1 MPLYMSEAAYT
12 PDSLGAQIKEPKDR
26 LEVVSPVLEAAGG
39 KLVVGGYCFGE
50 YDVVA
55 IYEAPDD
62 TSAAAVALAF
72 GAGGAVK
79 SGRTTKLLS
88 GQEWIASLRKAQGLA
103 PQYRPAR

>member
-1 MPLYMSEAAYT
+1 MPLYRYEAAYT
-12 PDSLGAQIKEPKDR
+12 SDSLGAQIKEPKER
-26 LEVVSPVLEAAGG
+26 LEVVKPVLEAAGG

-55 IYEAPDD
+55 IFEAPGD
-62 TSAAAVALAF
+62 TSAAAVALAC

-79 SGRTTKLLS
+79 SARTTKLLN
-88 GQEWIASLRKAQGLA
+88 GQEWIESLQKAQGLG